1 MRRFNAYTEH
11 VLTKNS
17 AILAYVHANVS
28 DAENPEK
35 AARDIKA
42 YVTATN
48 KSTMFINSFKIKA
61 FMKGQHENH
70 EGRGIEF
77 GRLFCKAPSG
87 AKDKK
92 KVARRRQAVLEK
104 IMECTTHSSMMKLI
118 VLTTLARQ
126 VMWDF
131 HGRVCRPPAHP
142 HTRPRARTH
151 ARTHVCALYAIFYP
165 TSCWAKYFG

>member
-1 MRRFNAYTEH
+1 VRRFNAYTEH

-28 DAENPEK
+28 DAENPDK

-104 IMECTTHSSMMKLI
+104 IILHDEAHRPHHAGAPGDVGLPR
-118 VLTTLARQ
+118 ARLPPA
-126 VMWDF
+126 
-131 HGRVCRPPAHP
+131 RTPAHP
-142 HTRPRARTH
+142 PSRTH